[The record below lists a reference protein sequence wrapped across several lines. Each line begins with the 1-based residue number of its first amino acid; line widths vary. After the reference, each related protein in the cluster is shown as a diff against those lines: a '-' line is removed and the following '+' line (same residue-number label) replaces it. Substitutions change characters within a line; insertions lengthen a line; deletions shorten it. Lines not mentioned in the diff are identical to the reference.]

1 MDRLLR
7 RGAYLVRDEYKV
19 VDAAPVKG
27 WKVLGMGREFTPFDK
42 VIYLATYAWTFS
54 WVVVFAVGTV
64 LNLTGTVGNA
74 AWMTFWKTYVVVY
87 LAASVVV
94 IIWFSAGGF
103 LNLRDMVRTLR
114 TMKRDHADTGFV
126 E

>member
-1 MDRLLR
+1 
-7 RGAYLVRDEYKV
+7 
-19 VDAAPVKG
+19 
-27 WKVLGMGREFTPFDK
+27 
-42 VIYLATYAWTFS
+42 
-54 WVVVFAVGTV
+54 
-64 LNLTGTVGNA
+64 
-74 AWMTFWKTYVVVY
+74 MTFWKTYVVVY

-94 IIWFSAGGF
+94 IIWFSAGGY